1 MKIIEKIR
9 NKKENNNGNPAVT
22 IAFMGDSVT
31 QGCFE
36 LYTTEESCFNTVF
49 DSENG
54 YISKVRKILS
64 YLYPQVA
71 FNMINAG
78 LNGTTTNVAVTRIER
93 DVLRYSPDLVV
104 ICFGLNDCNWGADKV
119 CDFENN
125 LEVIFKSVLESGAEI
140 IYMTPNMMNTE
151 ISCHLKEEK
160 IIEAAKMIMK
170 NQLDGVLEK
179 YEEAAKKLCAKYK
192 IPVCDCYAKWKIL
205 EKNGV
210 DTTNLLSNYINHP
223 TREMH
228 WLFATSLVETMM
240 DKE

>member
-1 MKIIEKIR
+1 MKIIDKIISKR
-9 NKKENNNGNPAVT
+9 DNNNGNPAVT

-36 LYTTEESCFNTVF
+36 IYKTGEKTFTTVF

-54 YISKVRKILS
+54 YIYKVKKILS

-71 FNMINAG
+71 FNIINAG
-78 LNGTTTNVAVTRIER
+78 LNGTTTNVGITRIDR

-104 ICFGLNDCNWGADKV
+104 VCFGLNDCHWGVDKI
-119 CDFENN
+119 CDFEKN
-125 LEVIFKSVLESGAEI
+125 LDTIFSAILASGAEI

-151 ISCHLKEEK
+151 VSCRIDDPMFADMAKTVMEVQNSGTLEK
-160 IIEAAKMIMK
+160 FQNAAKA
-170 NQLDGVLEK
+170 LCHK
-179 YEEAAKKLCAKYK
+179 YN
-192 IPVCDCYAKWKIL
+192 IPVCDCYSKWKML

-210 DTTNLLSNYINHP
+210 DTTALLANNINHP

-228 WLFATSLVETMM
+228 WLFATELVQTMM
-240 DKE
+240 NKE

>member
-1 MKIIEKIR
+1 MKIIDKIKS
-9 NKKENNNGNPAVT
+9 KKENNNGNPAVT

-36 LYTTEESCFNTVF
+36 IYKTGEKTFTTVF

-54 YISKVRKILS
+54 YIYKVKKILS

-71 FNMINAG
+71 FNIINAG
-78 LNGTTTNVAVTRIER
+78 LNGTTTNVGITRIER

-104 ICFGLNDCNWGADKV
+104 VCFGLNDCHWGESKI
-119 CDFENN
+119 CDFEKN
-125 LEVIFKSVLESGAEI
+125 LDIIFRSVLDSGAEV

-151 ISCHLKEEK
+151 VSCRIDDPMFAEMAETVMKVQNSGTLEK
-160 IIEAAKMIMK
+160 FQDAAKELCK
-170 NQLDGVLEK
+170 K
-179 YEEAAKKLCAKYK
+179 YD
-192 IPVCDCYAKWKIL
+192 IPVCDCYAKWKLL

-210 DTTNLLSNYINHP
+210 DTTALLANNINHP

-228 WLFATSLVETMM
+228 WLFATELVDTMM
-240 DKE
+240 KG